1 MSGHSLCEDCM
12 NYTFDEM
19 YGDYT
24 CEQDLD
30 EDEMVR
36 FLSRELRSCPFY
48 HPGESDYYLSHK
60 Q

>member
-1 MSGHSLCEDCM
+1 MAGRSGCEDCIH
-12 NYTFDEM
+12 YTYDEEFD
-19 YGDYT
+19 DYT

-36 FLSRELRSCPFY
+36 FLAHEFTSCPFY
-48 HPGESDYYLSHK
+48 HPGESDYYLSGK

>member
-1 MSGHSLCEDCM
+1 MTGRSLCEDCM
-12 NYTFDEM
+12 FYTYDEEFD
-19 YGDYT
+19 DYT

-36 FLSRELRSCPFY
+36 FLSHEFTACPFY
-48 HPGESDYYLSHK
+48 HPGESDYYLSGK

>member
-1 MSGHSLCEDCM
+1 MAGRSICEDCM
-12 NYTFDEM
+12 YYTYDEEFD
-19 YGDYT
+19 DYS

-36 FLSRELRSCPFY
+36 FLAREFTSCPFY
-48 HPGESDYYLSHK
+48 RGGNSDYYLSGK

>member
-1 MSGHSLCEDCM
+1 MTGRSLCEDCM
-12 NYTFDEM
+12 FYTYDEEFD
-19 YGDYT
+19 DYT

-36 FLSRELRSCPFY
+36 FLSREFTACPFY
-48 HPGESDYYLSHK
+48 HPGESDYYLSGK